1 MKKCELIR
9 YKAALAA
16 LLVSSGMVLGGCS
29 KDFSLK
35 KEEQKI
41 IVQTDSNIHNNFLEK
56 CSVVEV
62 QNNSTNET
70 NIYIVYKKA
79 SKDLPITIKECIDI
93 FTGEV
98 LYTTDNI
105 ISGEYRQIKET
116 PLFDY
121 MITLNLVKEN
131 YGEEDIENIYN
142 KIKEVYEFEKDK
154 ELVK

>member
-1 MKKCELIR
+1 
-9 YKAALAA
+9 
-16 LLVSSGMVLGGCS
+16 MVLGGCS

-41 IVQTDSNIHNNFLEK
+41 IVQEDSNIYNSFLEK
-56 CSVVEV
+56 CSVVEA
-62 QNNSTNET
+62 QNNKINEID
-70 NIYIVYKKA
+70 IYIIYKNA
-79 SKDLPITIKECIDI
+79 SKDLPVTIKECIDI

-116 PLFDY
+116 SLFDY

-131 YGEEDIENIYN
+131 YSKEDIENIYN
-142 KIKEVYEFEKDK
+142 KIKEAYEFENDK

>member
-9 YKAALAA
+9 YKAGLAA
-16 LLVSSGMVLGGCS
+16 LLLSSGMVLGGCS
-29 KDFSLK
+29 FDKVVS
-35 KEEQKI
+35 EEDKS

-142 KIKEVYEFEKDK
+142 KIKEVYEFEIEK

>member
-1 MKKCELIR
+1 MKKEELIR
-9 YKAALAA
+9 YKAGLAA
-16 LLVSSGMVLGGCS
+16 LLLSSGMLFGGCS
-29 KDFSLK
+29 FDKVVS
-35 KEEQKI
+35 EEDKS

-131 YGEEDIENIYN
+131 YSKEDIENIYN
-142 KIKEVYEFEKDK
+142 KIKEVYEFETDK